1 MLKNADGS
9 TDWQTIGLVA
19 LLVYLATE
27 ASRAVK
33 TIART
38 IEKANNFG
46 LTDEEDKAAVATLGN
61 KRATPDEKRAA
72 IAKLRTKVENAKAAG
87 YGKQVRAADAALTFL
102 QRELDEQPKMDAA
115 RAGWEK
121 RNPAEAAKLKVMEGG
136 GKK

>member
-1 MLKNADGS
+1 MFKNDDGS

-19 LLVYLATE
+19 LLVYVATE

-38 IEKANNFG
+38 IEKANNYG
-46 LTDEEDKAAVATLGN
+46 LTDEEDKAAVATLSDKN
-61 KRATPDEKRAA
+61 ATADAKRAA

-87 YGKQVRAADAALTFL
+87 YEKQVRAASAALDL
-102 QRELDEQPKMDAA
+102 LDRELAAKPAMDAA

-121 RNPAEAAKLKVMEGG
+121 RNPAEAAKLKVMQGA
-136 GKK
+136 KK